1 MKIGKSAVV
10 LLSALLVVSAPRPW
24 LTPVRAATAIIATP
38 TRITRVVITA
48 GAACG
53 CSASGAVAVRRAAA
67 QGDSDRYSGSTLLER
82 LRRVHR
88 PLKAALRQHLDLA
101 IAEDKCHRH
110 GNIV

>member
-48 GAACG
+48 RGLRLFG
-53 CSASGAVAVRRAAA
+53 FGYGSGATSCCARR
-67 QGDSDRYSGSTLLER
+67 
-82 LRRVHR
+82 
-88 PLKAALRQHLDLA
+88 
-101 IAEDKCHRH
+101 
-110 GNIV
+110 

>member
-1 MKIGKSAVV
+1 MADAGQSRHRYHRYANPDY
-10 LLSALLVVSAPRPW
+10 PRGYYGW
-24 LTPVRAATAIIATP
+24 RGLRLF
-38 TRITRVVITA
+38 
-48 GAACG
+48 GFG
-53 CSASGAVAVRRAAA
+53 CAVRRAAA

>member
-53 CSASGAVAVRRAAA
+53 CSASGGGRC
-67 QGDSDRYSGSTLLER
+67 DEM
-82 LRRVHR
+82 LR
-88 PLKAALRQHLDLA
+88 KA
-101 IAEDKCHRH
+101 IAIDTPDPRYWNAYDACI
-110 GNIV
+110 GL